1 MWGAGGNTDL
11 GSRLLLHIGEEELR
25 SKVEL
30 LQFELWNENTVLDDE
45 IGAVAV
51 ELSGAMLVG
60 GTRAWY
66 NVTTGGRLEL
76 SIRHVPAD
84 AVAGVDLHS
93 PEALAGCHSGG
104 GAMPPQAPPP
114 SLLDVSEAAMRYGPI
129 PPGRDCHLG
138 VVITLKG
145 AKPAD
150 LELSQVR
157 SAPRSAAS
165 APACCF
171 GKSRVLTFDAV
182 LLLALCLSHL
192 QLSLHLEGD
201 KLWEAL
207 PVALAWV
214 IQKSFMP
221 LELAPGMVDLR
232 AAFPRGAEAYCAEI
246 GIGTKQNGTIGV
258 RDFKIRSAVEMLV
271 EGGDHPFTCRLVAD
285 DSDKTLLQ
293 ITARP
298 SSYLRALADNT
309 DEGSCFIRNGREVT
323 SSS

>member
-1 MWGAGGNTDL
+1 MKRSA
-11 GSRLLLHIGEEELR
+11 EEEEAAASLPAKAAR
-25 SKVEL
+25 VEAEACGL
-30 LQFELWNENTVLDDE
+30 PSSALARAHSISLEGDLTDAQVVASLADVGGPQLDGLAVKTTSTL
-45 IGAVAV
+45 GAVAAKA
-51 ELSGAMLVG
+51 LGA
-60 GTRAWY
+60 AFA
-66 NVTTGGRLEL
+66 NV
-76 SIRHVPAD
+76 
-84 AVAGVDLHS
+84 
-93 PEALAGCHSGG
+93 
-104 GAMPPQAPPP
+104 
-114 SLLDVSEAAMRYGPI
+114 LDVSEAAMRYGPI